1 MKKDINNIEPRFLE
15 EDDRIVAYLKGEMSA
30 KEEQQF
36 FQELESNLE
45 LKEKAIVTARLIKG
59 LKEVG
64 EERDKE
70 AKVAFLALS
79 ENGIEAV
86 TKQVIRQRTQTI
98 PVRKI
103 STWIAVAASVVC
115 IVWFGIDYTDY
126 KHTTGLGEEY
136 GRVSIFSSKGSI
148 EDDIF
153 VRGADNSSKAPMNLE
168 KLFTS
173 VKNGE
178 SLENTIHELSLCWEL
193 SIMETVNDYSDY
205 SADIG
210 WNLAIAYLKN
220 NNKEEALKVLD
231 KVERLCT
238 TDSPMGKKVRE
249 LQEKLQ

>member
-36 FQELESNLE
+36 FQELESNPE

-64 EERDKE
+64 EEQDKD
-70 AKVAFLALS
+70 AKGAFLASS
-79 ENGIEAV
+79 EHGIETV
-86 TKQVIRQRTQTI
+86 TKQVIRQRARTI
-98 PVRKI
+98 PIRKV

-115 IVWFGIDYTDY
+115 IVWLGIDYTDY

-136 GRVSIFSSKGSI
+136 GRVNIFSSKGSI

-178 SLENTIHELSLCWEL
+178 SLKNTIHELSLCWEL

-210 WNLAIAYLKN
+210 WNLAIAYLKD
-220 NNKEEALKVLD
+220 NNKEEAKKILEKMETLAD
-231 KVERLCT
+231 I
-238 TDSPMGKKVRE
+238 DPIMAKKVRE
-249 LQEKLQ
+249 LREKL